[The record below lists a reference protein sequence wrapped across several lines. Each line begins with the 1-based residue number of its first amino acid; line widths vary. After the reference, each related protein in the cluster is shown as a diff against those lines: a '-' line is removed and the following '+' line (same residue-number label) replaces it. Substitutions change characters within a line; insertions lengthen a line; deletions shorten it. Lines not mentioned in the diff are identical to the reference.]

1 MIDMVKII
9 FNEGIDLSKGLRDS
23 NVVLENKKI
32 EKLFN
37 YIIKKWKNLEASER
51 AKYSIR
57 CYISELTISTDFLN
71 KSDFMMDI
79 VKYMKRYKKDT
90 FSEVF
95 NNFGLIVFQED

>member
-9 FNEGIDLSKGLRDS
+9 FNEGIDLSKGLRGHNIS
-23 NVVLENKKI
+23 LENKKI

-37 YIIKKWKNLEASER
+37 YIIKKWKNLETSER

-57 CYISELTISTDFLN
+57 CYISELTISTNFLN

-79 VKYMKRYKKDT
+79 VKYMKRYKKNA

-95 NNFGLIVFQED
+95 NNFGLIIFQEK